1 MRFMPYRDPA
11 SRRSAAIHE
20 RAWVAQLVLPG
31 VLLSGMLA
39 LVAFAQNQPP
49 LHPEKPI
56 ILPEASRPPDAN
68 EQMKMREAQNR
79 KTNFDAANA
88 ERLKQMVQASEMLE
102 TMAIALKAEVDSSL
116 SSAPSPQVL
125 HKAETIEK
133 LAHIVKERMKMTV
146 GPIEGR

>member
-1 MRFMPYRDPA
+1 MRFMPYWDPA
-11 SRRSAAIHE
+11 SRLSPRTYE
-20 RAWVAQLVLPG
+20 RAWGVHLLLPG

-39 LVAFAQNQPP
+39 LVAFAQNQTTT
-49 LHPEKPI
+49 HPI
-56 ILPEASRPPDAN
+56 LLPEANRPPDAN
-68 EQMKMREAQNR
+68 EQMKMREAQNK

-102 TMAIALKAEVDSSL
+102 TMAIALKAEVDKAD
-116 SSAPSPQVL
+116 SSAPSPEVL

-146 GPIEGR
+146 GPS